1 MAKVRISTTSTF
13 APKRP
18 AMTTAIDS
26 DAGVEQSPVAPARR
40 EWMRWLGLLVR
51 LTLGV
56 VAGWAGLAKLVDLP
70 TAVRAVRA
78 YQLLPEAIVPA
89 VGYALPVEIGRA
101 SCRERVYVRGVVVG
115 FYGEVGGS
123 CGVASGVDAHA

>member
-78 YQLLPEAIVPA
+78 CQLLPEALVTA
-89 VGYALPVEIGRA
+89 VGYAFHVVE
-101 SCRERVYVRGVVVG
+101 VLVDYVI
-115 FYGEVGGS
+115 S
-123 CGVASGVDAHA
+123 